1 MSFSNKADILT
12 QWMMFSARYWQ
23 PRRSIIYSSN
33 QIAQNIRG
41 PPTPKCKRS
50 FLWEYYPYKLEFSGE
65 CKVKLSLKTNAIKSF
80 GKTVENDIKSLEKV
94 LNIKFPNDYKDFLL
108 KTNGGSIP
116 NDNTNEIV
124 LKNIKKII
132 NIDILYGVNTD
143 NSCFDI
149 EYWTKKYIDDLFEK
163 TVIIG
168 DSLQNGFI
176 VMICDGNNDGV
187 YYYDDSYYF
196 DESNDENN
204 VYIISNNFTEFLDMI
219 VKR

>member
-1 MSFSNKADILT
+1 MSNK
-12 QWMMFSARYWQ
+12 S
-23 PRRSIIYSSN
+23 
-33 QIAQNIRG
+33 
-41 PPTPKCKRS
+41 
-50 FLWEYYPYKLEFSGE
+50 EFSGE

-80 GKTVENDIKSLEKV
+80 GKTVENDIKNLEKV
-94 LNIKFPNDYKDFLL
+94 LNIKFPNDYKNFLL

-124 LKNIKKII
+124 LKNIGKII

-204 VYIISNNFTEFLDMI
+204 VYIISKNFTEFLDMI

>member
-1 MSFSNKADILT
+1 MVAVFL
-12 QWMMFSARYWQ
+12 M
-23 PRRSIIYSSN
+23 II
-33 QIAQNIRG
+33 
-41 PPTPKCKRS
+41 PM
-50 FLWEYYPYKLEFSGE
+50 
-65 CKVKLSLKTNAIKSF
+65 
-80 GKTVENDIKSLEKV
+80 
-94 LNIKFPNDYKDFLL
+94 
-108 KTNGGSIP
+108 
-116 NDNTNEIV
+116 
-124 LKNIKKII
+124 
-132 NIDILYGVNTD
+132 
-143 NSCFDI
+143 
-149 EYWTKKYIDDLFEK
+149 KYLFEK